1 MKKVKKYP
9 ELVKIKGKL
18 REEGLSYREASA
30 ITGIS
35 VGRINDIVN
44 GYQQAYANEAI
55 AICDIAKIPYSD
67 IPIFFA
73 LYGAKRTENA

>member
-1 MKKVKKYP
+1 MKKIKKYP

-18 REEGLSYREASA
+18 REEGLSYREASS

-67 IPIFFA
+67 IPIFF
-73 LYGAKRTENA
+73 GFMWSETHQNA